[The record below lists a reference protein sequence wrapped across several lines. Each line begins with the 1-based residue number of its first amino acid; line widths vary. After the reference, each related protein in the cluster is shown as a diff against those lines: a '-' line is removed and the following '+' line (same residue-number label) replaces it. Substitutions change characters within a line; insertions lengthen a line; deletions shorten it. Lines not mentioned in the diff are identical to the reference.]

1 MGTRADWRPEP
12 LLPTKVISTSSSLT
26 AVQRQLAC
34 KSFPLHNVRSPSLK
48 AQSSESDLYC
58 SQPASN
64 QDDLSRPPLGI
75 FSPYHRMEP
84 ALIACPLSPG
94 HWARSEGTTILLT
107 HYLRAACNRGR
118 WTSSRGPRAELIFLD
133 IAVNSQET
141 GWR

>member
-48 AQSSESDLYC
+48 AQPSESDLYC

-84 ALIACPLSPG
+84 ALIACPLGPG
-94 HWARSEGTTILLT
+94 H
-107 HYLRAACNRGR
+107 
-118 WTSSRGPRAELIFLD
+118 
-133 IAVNSQET
+133 
-141 GWR
+141 